1 VLSYFRYTAR
11 LETSP
16 DGFSTVDAERR
27 LAEFGEN
34 VLKVRKNTPEIV
46 KFLEEFT
53 NFFNTL
59 LIVGGCLPL
68 LSDYLEPDSGNLYI
82 TCGVFGVMFLNSSF
96 AYLQEHKSE
105 KIMESF
111 QRMLPPTVRVL
122 WDRERAQVAAEDL
135 VPGDRLNNAPALKNA
150 DMGVAMG
157 LNDTDVAKE
166 TIDMVLK
173 GEIFVTIV
181 GVVEERRT
189 IFDTNKKFIVC
200 TLIEVWRRVS
210 VL

>member
-1 VLSYFRYTAR
+1 M
-11 LETSP
+11 P

-34 VLKVRKNTPEIV
+34 VFKVRKNTPEIV
-46 KFLEEFT
+46 KFLEAFT
-53 NFFNTL
+53 NFFNIL

-68 LSDYLEPDSGNLYI
+68 LCDYREPGDGNLYI
-82 TCGVFGVMFLNSSF
+82 TCDVFDVMFLNSSV

-122 WDRERAQVAAEDL
+122 RDRERVQGVAVDL
-135 VPGDRLNNAPALKNA
+135 VPGDRLNDAPALKNA
-150 DMGVAMG
+150 DIGVAMG

-173 GEIFVTIV
+173 GENFVTIF
-181 GVVEERRT
+181 GVVEEGRT
-189 IFDTNKKFIVC
+189 IFDTIKKFIVC
-200 TLIEVWRRVS
+200 TLIEVWRRAS

>member
-11 LETSP
+11 LETPP

-53 NFFNTL
+53 NFFNTQP
-59 LIVGGCLPL
+59 IVGGCLPL

-122 WDRERAQVAAEDL
+122 RA
-135 VPGDRLNNAPALKNA
+135 R
-150 DMGVAMG
+150 
-157 LNDTDVAKE
+157 
-166 TIDMVLK
+166 
-173 GEIFVTIV
+173 
-181 GVVEERRT
+181 
-189 IFDTNKKFIVC
+189 
-200 TLIEVWRRVS
+200 
-210 VL
+210 